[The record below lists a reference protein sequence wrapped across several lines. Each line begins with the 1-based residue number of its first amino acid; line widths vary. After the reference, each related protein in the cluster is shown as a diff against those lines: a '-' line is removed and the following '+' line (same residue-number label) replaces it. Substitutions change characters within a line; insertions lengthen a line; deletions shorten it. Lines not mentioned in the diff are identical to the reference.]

1 MAYRP
6 CTTAEAD
13 IGMRYYMCD
22 TGGTGGRIKAFAE
35 DFVVDEISSYPPEK
49 EGEYVIARVTST
61 NWETN
66 RMVRMMSRSMGI
78 SRERIGFA
86 GTKDK
91 RAVTSQLMSFK
102 CSPEVVSKINLKDL
116 DIKVVGRSAR
126 PMRIGDLIGNS
137 FRIKVRECDVP
148 GDEIARICEAVRSEL
163 GDRGGFPNYFGVQRF
178 GTIRPI
184 THRVGEAL
192 VRGNTEEAVRIYLSA
207 PSEFEDE
214 TVTEARERLAD
225 GDYSEIVKDMPKN
238 MDFERTLAQHLSE
251 NPGDYAG
258 AISSLPSN
266 LQMMFT
272 HAYQSYIFN
281 MMLSERMTRGLPLDM
296 PIEGDTVI
304 PKDADGIPLH
314 EKPVKVTGKNIDL
327 AMKQVRTGRAF
338 VAITIFG
345 SDSTFSEGEMGDIE
359 RKVMDSERIKAED
372 FLVVGLPNCSSKGSS
387 REILCPIGDLDV
399 IMDNDG
405 YTASFSLPKGNYATC
420 VMREFMKSNM
430 THF

>member
-1 MAYRP
+1 MAYRS
-6 CTTAEAD
+6 CRTAEAD

-22 TGGTGGRIKAFAE
+22 TDGTGGRIKALAE
-35 DFVVDEISSYPPEK
+35 DFVVDEISSHPPEK
-49 EGEYVIARVTST
+49 EGDYIIARVTCA

-66 RMVRMMSRSMGI
+66 RLIRMMSRSAGI

-102 CSPEVVSKINLKDL
+102 CDPETLSRINLKDL
-116 DIKVVGRSAR
+116 EIDVVGRSAR
-126 PMRIGDLIGNS
+126 PVRIGDLVGNA

-148 GDEIARICEAVRSEL
+148 MNEAAEICEAVRSEL
-163 GDRGGFPNYFGVQRF
+163 TARGGFPNYFGVQRF

-184 THRVGEAL
+184 THKVGEAL
-192 VRGNTEEAVRIYLSA
+192 VRGSTEEAVRIYLSE
-207 PSEFEDE
+207 PSELEDE
-214 TVTEARERLAD
+214 SVTVVRERLAE
-225 GDYSEIVKDMPKN
+225 GDYSEIIGDMPRN
-238 MDFERTLAQHLSE
+238 MDFERTLAQYLSE
-251 NPGDYAG
+251 NPEDYSG

-296 PIEGDTVI
+296 PIDGDTVI

-314 EKPVKVTGKNIDL
+314 ENPVKVTRKNIDL

-345 SDSTFSEGEMGDIE
+345 SDSTFSDGEMGEIE
-359 RKVMDSERIKAED
+359 HKVMSSEGIDLED

-387 REILCPIGDLDV
+387 REILCPIKDLNV
-399 IMDNDG
+399 KMDEDS

-420 VMREFMKSNM
+420 VMREFMKSDM
-430 THF
+430 AHF

>member
-1 MAYRP
+1 M
-6 CTTAEAD
+6 
-13 IGMRYYMCD
+13 
-22 TGGTGGRIKAFAE
+22 
-35 DFVVDEISSYPPEK
+35 
-49 EGEYVIARVTST
+49 IARATST

-192 VRGNTEEAVRIYLSA
+192 VRGNTEEAVRIYQ
-207 PSEFEDE
+207 
-214 TVTEARERLAD
+214 
-225 GDYSEIVKDMPKN
+225 I
-238 MDFERTLAQHLSE
+238 
-251 NPGDYAG
+251 
-258 AISSLPSN
+258 
-266 LQMMFT
+266 
-272 HAYQSYIFN
+272 
-281 MMLSERMTRGLPLDM
+281 
-296 PIEGDTVI
+296 
-304 PKDADGIPLH
+304 
-314 EKPVKVTGKNIDL
+314 
-327 AMKQVRTGRAF
+327 GRAH
-338 VAITIFG
+338 V
-345 SDSTFSEGEMGDIE
+345 
-359 RKVMDSERIKAED
+359 
-372 FLVVGLPNCSSKGSS
+372 
-387 REILCPIGDLDV
+387 
-399 IMDNDG
+399 
-405 YTASFSLPKGNYATC
+405 
-420 VMREFMKSNM
+420 
-430 THF
+430 

>member
-1 MAYRP
+1 MAYRL
-6 CTTAEAD
+6 CRTAEAD

-22 TGGTGGRIKAFAE
+22 ADGTGGRIKTLAE
-35 DFVVDEISSYPPEK
+35 DFVVDEISSLPPEK
-49 EGEYVIARVTST
+49 EGDYTIARVTCT

-66 RMVRMMSRSMGI
+66 RLIRMMSRSAGI

-102 CSPEVVSKINLKDL
+102 CDPETLSRINLKDL
-116 DIKVVGRSAR
+116 EIDVMGRSAR
-126 PMRIGDLIGNS
+126 PVRIGDLVGNT

-148 GDEIARICEAVRSEL
+148 MNEVSDICENVRSEL
-163 GDRGGFPNYFGVQRF
+163 TARGGFPNYFGVQRF

-184 THRVGEAL
+184 THKVGEAL
-192 VRGNTEEAVRIYLSA
+192 VRGSAEEAVRIYLSE
-207 PSEFEDE
+207 PSELEDE
-214 TVTEARERLAD
+214 AVTRIRERLAE
-225 GDYSEIVKDMPKN
+225 GDYSEIIRDMPRN

-251 NPGDYAG
+251 NPEDYAG
-258 AISSLPSN
+258 AISALPSN

-296 PIEGDTVI
+296 PIDGDMVI

-314 EKPVKVTGKNIDL
+314 ENPVRVTKKNIDL
-327 AMKQVRTGRAF
+327 AVKQVRSGRAF
-338 VAITIFG
+338 VAITVFG
-345 SDSTFSEGEMGDIE
+345 SDSTFSDGEMGEIE
-359 RKVMDSERIKAED
+359 HKVMSSERIDLED

-387 REILCPIGDLDV
+387 REILCPIKDLNVNADE
-399 IMDNDG
+399 DS

-420 VMREFMKSNM
+420 VMREFMKSDM
-430 THF
+430 AHF